1 MAATLAGARHPA
13 APLSSLL
20 SHHVQRP
27 SLLGLAVQSAL
38 LTMMGAALAPA
49 QAQQLLAGATA
60 AAAATAADPA
70 STPAASPA
78 LGEILVQAKRDEVSA
93 TRNGTTT
100 IIGAEQLEQNN
111 AIDMAKIARYSPLI
125 SVPAAASG
133 GANVWDSAGNTG
145 INIRGVEGNRV
156 SLEVDGIPLPDA
168 APRPESTS
176 MNAFGIGRDYT
187 DPETF
192 HYVSIG
198 SGASPADG
206 GTPGL
211 GGAVSFVTKSPEMYL
226 NATRKLYADYK
237 FGYASEQRSRLHAI
251 TAATQ
256 LGDDLQALIVAAHR
270 EGAELKTEGDAVP
283 NPDDWSSDAVLA
295 KLNWK
300 LARDQ
305 ELRFTVDHYKAGH
318 DRIYNNKVGALYPA
332 GATQDSATERT
343 RYSVEHRY
351 TPANGPLFD
360 KLETR
365 LYKQTAS
372 VEDNTNAAY
381 VSGGQ
386 PYLRDIATGYFN
398 DSKGLAFDAVKQLN
412 PSTLLGYGVLY
423 EALESRR
430 PWSEDRTVVRTGAH
444 QLTLKNRMADMDTDK
459 LAAYVRGEF
468 GFDLAGHQATLTPG
482 LRAERRKLTPQNLQ
496 NYIIAVPSA
505 AKEIREDKDTV
516 VTPSLNFSVD
526 LTPQLS
532 TYAQYTR
539 GTRLPS
545 AAERTGTYDSF
556 SYTGAGNGYAML
568 GNANLKKETSN
579 AFEVGLKGAPTLGVE
594 LSFSLFHTAYDN
606 FIEYAAQPADPVN
619 YPTITQG
626 LFRPENVGKA
636 KIRGGE
642 ISSRFALG
650 QWWQPMQGASVAL
663 AGGVS
668 RGTAENKDSG
678 KKAELASVQPYK
690 ANATFAYDD
699 PAKRGGGAFI
709 VSTVRG
715 KRASADV
722 FSGATGGL
730 FAVPGYTVL
739 DLTAYWNISQHATV
753 SGGLYNLAD
762 RKYWDYASSR
772 SLAAGTTAAT
782 MADIERQ
789 ARPGRNFAVN
799 LKVVY

>member
-1 MAATLAGARHPA
+1 MATTTTGARQPA
-13 APLSSLL
+13 APF
-20 SHHVQRP
+20 HRNTPRP
-27 SLLGLAVQSAL
+27 RLIGIAVHSAM
-38 LTMMGAALAPA
+38 LTLMAAAMLPAHAQQA
-49 QAQQLLAGATA
+49 QAVAASAASATA
-60 AAAATAADPA
+60 
-70 STPAASPA
+70 PA
-78 LGEILVQAKRDEVSA
+78 LGEIVVQAKRDEAAA

-100 IIGAEQLEQNN
+100 VIGAEQLEQSN
-111 AIDMAKIARYSPLI
+111 AIDMARIARYSPLI

-156 SLEVDGIPLPDA
+156 SLEVDGISLPDA

-198 SGASPADG
+198 SGASPAGG

-226 NATRKLYADYK
+226 DGTSQVYADYK

-251 TAATQ
+251 TAATRM
-256 LGDDLQALIVAAHR
+256 GDELQGLIVAAHR
-270 EGAELKTEGDAVP
+270 DGAALKTEGDAAP
-283 NPDDWSSDAVLA
+283 NPDDWSSDAILA

-318 DRIYNNKVGALYPA
+318 DRVYNNKIGTLYPQ
-332 GATQDSATERT
+332 GATQNSNTERT

-351 TPANGPLFD
+351 TPANGLLFD

-372 VEDNTNAAY
+372 VEDDTNAAY

-386 PYLRDIATGYFN
+386 PYIRDIATGYFN
-398 DSKGLAFDAVKQLN
+398 DSKGLAFDAVKQLT
-412 PSTLLGYGVLY
+412 PSTVLGYGVLY
-423 EALESRR
+423 EQLESRR
-430 PWSEDRTVVRTGAH
+430 PWTEDRTVVRTGAR
-444 QLTLKNRMADMDTDK
+444 QVTLKNRMADMDTDK

-482 LRAERRKLTPQNLQ
+482 VRAERRKLTPQNLQ
-496 NYIIAVPSA
+496 NYVIAVPGA
-505 AKEIREDKDTV
+505 AREVREDKDTV
-516 VTPSLNFSVD
+516 VTPSLNFSVE
-526 LTPQLS
+526 LAPQLS

-556 SYTGAGNGYAML
+556 SYTGAGNGYAVL
-568 GNANLKKETSN
+568 GNADLKKETSN
-579 AFEVGLKGAPTLGVE
+579 AFEVGLKGAPAPGVE
-594 LSFSLFHTAYDN
+594 LGFSLFHTSYDN

-650 QWWQPMQGASVAL
+650 QWWRPMQGYSLAL
-663 AGGVS
+663 AGGIS
-668 RGTAENKDSG
+668 RGTAENKHTG
-678 KKAELASVQPYK
+678 KQAELASVQPYK

-722 FSGATGGL
+722 FS
-730 FAVPGYTVL
+730 
-739 DLTAYWNISQHATV
+739 
-753 SGGLYNLAD
+753 SG
-762 RKYWDYASSR
+762 
-772 SLAAGTTAAT
+772 
-782 MADIERQ
+782 
-789 ARPGRNFAVN
+789 
-799 LKVVY
+799 

>member
-1 MAATLAGARHPA
+1 MAATTTRARHSA
-13 APLSSLL
+13 APT
-20 SHHVQRP
+20 HPHTPRP
-27 SLLGLAVQSAL
+27 RL
-38 LTMMGAALAPA
+38 MGAAVHSALITLMAAMLPA
-49 QAQQLLAGATA
+49 QAQQAQA
-60 AAAATAADPA
+60 AAAASA
-70 STPAASPA
+70 PA
-78 LGEILVQAKRDEVSA
+78 LGEIVVQAKRDEAAS

-100 IIGAEQLEQNN
+100 VVGAEQLEQNN
-111 AIDMAKIARYSPLI
+111 AIDLAKIARYSPLI

-156 SLEVDGIPLPDA
+156 SLDVDGIALPDA

-176 MNAFGIGRDYT
+176 MNSFGIGRDYF
-187 DPETF
+187 DPEMF

-198 SGASPADG
+198 AGASPAGG

-226 NATRKLYADYK
+226 DGTRKVYADYK
-237 FGYASEQRSRLHAI
+237 FGYASEQASRMHAV
-251 TAATQ
+251 TAATA
-256 LGDDLQALIVAAHR
+256 LGEHLQALIVAVHR
-270 EGAELKTEGDAVP
+270 DGAETKTEGDAVP

-305 ELRFTVDHYKAGH
+305 ELRFTVDHYKAEH
-318 DRIYNNKVGALYPA
+318 DRVYNNKVGTLYPA
-332 GATQDSATERT
+332 GAAQNSNTERT

-351 TPANGPLFD
+351 TPANGLLFD
-360 KLETR
+360 KLETK

-372 VEDNTNAAY
+372 VEDDTHADY

-386 PYLRDIATGYFN
+386 PYIRDIATGYFN
-398 DSKGLAFDAVKQLN
+398 DSKGIALDAIKQLN
-412 PSTLLGYGVLY
+412 PSIVLGYGVLY
-423 EALESRR
+423 EEQESRR
-430 PWSEDRTVVRTGAH
+430 PWREDRTVVRTGAH
-444 QLTLKNRMADMDTDK
+444 QITMKNRMADMDTDK

-496 NYIIAVPSA
+496 NYVIAVPSA
-505 AKEIREDKDTV
+505 AREIREDKDTF
-516 VTPSLNFSVD
+516 VTPSLNFSVE

-556 SYTGAGNGYAML
+556 SYTGAGNGYAVL
-568 GNANLKKETSN
+568 GNPELKKETSN
-579 AFEVGLKGAPTLGVE
+579 ALEVGLKGAPTQGVE
-594 LSFSLFHTAYDN
+594 LSFSLFHTSYDN

-642 ISSRFALG
+642 VSGRFALG
-650 QWWQPMQGASVAL
+650 QWWQPMRGYSLAL
-663 AGGVS
+663 AGGIS

-715 KRASADV
+715 KRATADV
-722 FSGATGGL
+722 FTSATTGM
-730 FAVPGYTVL
+730 FAVPGYTVM
-739 DLTAYWNISQHATV
+739 DLTAYWHINKHATV

-772 SLAAGTTAAT
+772 SLVAGTTAAT
-782 MADIERQ
+782 LADIERQ

-799 LKVVY
+799 LKVIY